1 MNTTSKI
8 DHLSEDFIPTV
19 AQWYLDNFSR
29 DGTTLE
35 QCEKKLRNRLNTDK
49 LDMCFLYF
57 CDKTAPI
64 KIKEPI
70 GTISLAANDI
80 PKHPKLTPCISNLF
94 VAEKFRKQKIGEHL
108 IDFANQKLRKFGF
121 EKAYLYTTN
130 PTIHVWYEKLGWK
143 IIAEDT
149 IFDIKIRIMET
160 KL

>member
-1 MNTTSKI
+1 MQKI
-8 DHLSEDFIPTV
+8 DYLSEKFVSTV

-29 DGTTLE
+29 DDTTIE
-35 QCEKKLRNRLNTDK
+35 YCEKKLRNRLNIDK

-57 CDKTAPI
+57 CNDVMPV
-64 KIKEPI
+64 
-70 GTISLAANDI
+70 GTVSLAANDI

-94 VAEKFRKQKIGEHL
+94 VAEKFRKQKIGEYL
-108 IDFANQKLRKFGF
+108 VAFAKQKLRKLGF

-143 IIAEDT
+143 IIGEDSL
-149 IFDIKIRIMET
+149 FDIRIRIMET

>member
-1 MNTTSKI
+1 MQKI
-8 DHLSEDFIPTV
+8 DYLSEKFVSTV

-29 DGTTLE
+29 DDTTIE
-35 QCEKKLRNRLNTDK
+35 YCEKKLRNRLNIDK

-57 CDKTAPI
+57 CNDVMPV
-64 KIKEPI
+64 
-70 GTISLAANDI
+70 GTVSLAANDI

-94 VAEKFRKQKIGEHL
+94 VSEKFRKQKIGEYL
-108 IDFANQKLRKFGF
+108 VAFAKQKLRKLGF

-143 IIAEDT
+143 IIGEDSL
-149 IFDIKIRIMET
+149 FDIRIRIMET